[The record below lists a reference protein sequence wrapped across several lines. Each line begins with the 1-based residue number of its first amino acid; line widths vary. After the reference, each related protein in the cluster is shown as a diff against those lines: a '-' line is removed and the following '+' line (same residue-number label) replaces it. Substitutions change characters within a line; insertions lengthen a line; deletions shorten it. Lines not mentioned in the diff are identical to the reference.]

1 MLQVKIIVVS
11 VALHN
16 FIKQLAVKD
25 VDFQPYD
32 DDGYLLPT
40 KSIGDVKH

>member
-32 DDGYLLPT
+32 DGDLLPT